1 MTLQDL
7 YKAVSQLGFEDS
19 LGDDSTDRFIYAAN
33 RALLEIDAL
42 RPRRRSVYINHRV
55 PENLLSTEPT
65 SIERTEDVT
74 FTAQY
79 PKSFYFE
86 VSGEGE
92 FEIELEKK
100 TKKVASDEY
109 ITEYITCDDTFSAQ
123 FNSQKFIP
131 IRGFIKHNG
140 AFIDK
145 LSDQG
150 FTGNVLI
157 TFKGDYTYTVRNLA
171 MYGKVYSSK
180 VSDIA
185 PFGYKIGY
193 KLSELVSDFGKL
205 DTPPAFNGKQLTSGY
220 SIESDTVF
228 LPNDKLGIYT
238 INYLHKVELIDLAAE
253 FYTGSDPIDVDLDE
267 DLAALLPN
275 LIAAYVWLD
284 DEADKSQYYY
294 NLYLQR
300 AEQLKRETRDLNPVE
315 FQSVDGW

>member
-1 MTLQDL
+1 
-7 YKAVSQLGFEDS
+7 
-19 LGDDSTDRFIYAAN
+19 
-33 RALLEIDAL
+33 
-42 RPRRRSVYINHRV
+42 V
-55 PENLLSTEPT
+55 PDNLLFTEPT

-74 FTAQY
+74 FTAQN
-79 PKSFYFE
+79 PKSFFFE

-100 TKKVASDEY
+100 TKQVASEEY
-109 ITEYITCDDTFSAQ
+109 ITEYVTCDIDTFSPQ
-123 FNSQKFIP
+123 FNSPKFIP
-131 IRGFIKHNG
+131 IRGFIKYNG

-145 LSDQG
+145 LSSQG

-185 PFGYKIGY
+185 PFGYRIGY
-193 KLSELVSDFGKL
+193 KLSEYVNDFGKL
-205 DTPPAFNGKQLTSGY
+205 DTPPIINDKQLTSGY
-220 SIESDTVF
+220 SIESDTIY

-238 INYLHKVELIDLAAE
+238 FNYLHKVELIDLAAD
-253 FYTGSDPIDVDLDE
+253 FTMGSDPINIDLEE

-300 AEQLKRETRDLNPVE
+300 AEQIKRDYHDLNPVE